1 MKQRVYTEIK
11 KSFVVCYMVEWAC
24 VGGRHV
30 CVRACVYNSL
40 MFTLLW
46 YLFVFTFTVDVAK
59 GWSGRED
66 DG

>member
-1 MKQRVYTEIK
+1 M
-11 KSFVVCYMVEWAC
+11 
-24 VGGRHV
+24 

-46 YLFVFTFTVDVAK
+46 YLFTFTVDVAK

>member
-1 MKQRVYTEIK
+1 MRV
-11 KSFVVCYMVEWAC
+11 C
-24 VGGRHV
+24 V

-59 GWSGRED
+59 GWSG
-66 DG
+66 